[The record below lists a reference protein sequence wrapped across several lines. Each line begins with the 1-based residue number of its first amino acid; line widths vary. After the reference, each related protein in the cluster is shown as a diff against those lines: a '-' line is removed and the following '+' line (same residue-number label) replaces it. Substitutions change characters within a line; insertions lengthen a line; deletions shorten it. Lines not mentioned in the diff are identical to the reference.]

1 MIQQSIEKMVKIF
14 SNIWKNVQTHS
25 EMQIKQHRDTV
36 LIHHIGKISKSM
48 IRSVGCG
55 KQAFSHI
62 TGGNPNCREN

>member
-14 SNIWKNVQTHS
+14 FKYMKKCSNS